1 MQVSVLTRGA
11 ARAIRLR
18 ALDLALAIVA
28 VVVAST
34 ACSSAS
40 SLAPRLSSGGV
51 AATDKDF
58 KIVWYQREE
67 LLAGQEAWF
76 SDVFES
82 GKPVLLNFW
91 AGQCPPCRAEMPEFQ
106 RAADEFDGKVL
117 FVGVDV
123 GPFTGLGTHD
133 DGRRLLQELGIR
145 YPAAYAVDSSPLQI
159 YNIRSMP
166 TTVFFSA
173 SGQVVSTS
181 SGMLFGPQLR
191 STLSKLVGS

>member
-1 MQVSVLTRGA
+1 MQVGVLTRGA
-11 ARAIRLR
+11 ARALRLR

-40 SLAPRLSSGGV
+40 SSVPRPSSGGV

-58 KIVWYQREE
+58 KIVAYQREE
-67 LLAGQEAWF
+67 LLGGREAQF
-76 SDVFES
+76 SSVFEN
-82 GKPVLLNFW
+82 GKPVALNFW

-106 RAADEFDGKVL
+106 RAADEFEGKVL

-166 TTVFFSA
+166 TTVFLSA

-181 SGMLFGPQLR
+181 SGMLLGPQLR
-191 STLSKLVGS
+191 STLSKLAGS